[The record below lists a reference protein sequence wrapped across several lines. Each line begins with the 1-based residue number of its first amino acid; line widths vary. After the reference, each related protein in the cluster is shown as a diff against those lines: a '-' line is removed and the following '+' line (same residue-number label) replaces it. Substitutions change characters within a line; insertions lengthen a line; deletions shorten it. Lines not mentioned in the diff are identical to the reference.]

1 MSAWPAL
8 AKEMESPKSR
18 ARHDCDT
25 RPDSKISY
33 NRGMNENLSRELL
46 AWLTQAG
53 LAGTPESDIFSV
65 FCDRCVAAGIPLGRA
80 HVAIDTLHPV
90 HEGSLFRW
98 GYPNEPLVYEY
109 GRTSLEGLDASGAAS
124 LDAQATDVWRR
135 GPFYNMLQTGA
146 SLLRR
151 RLNADTKDEFSML
164 ADWLAAGM
172 TDYVAITTRFA
183 AEGVIGEM
191 DAVYSSWGTKA
202 PEGFNDSQIATLE
215 HLVPH
220 LALAIKSVSLARMTR
235 TLMETYLGRDAG
247 QRVLSGRI
255 VRGLAERID
264 AVVWFSDLRGFTRIT
279 DTTPEQMIPL
289 LNDYSDVIVSAIH
302 EHGGDVLKLIGDG
315 TLAIFTAE
323 SRTHACNAALAAAI
337 GARKGVAELK
347 KRRSAEGKPVT
358 DMYLGL
364 HVGKVFYGNVGS
376 RERLDFT
383 VLGPAVNEASR
394 IAAMCRSVDQPV
406 LMSATF
412 ANVGDIKR
420 RLVSVGRYA
429 LRGVAHPQ
437 ELFTFDPDA

>member
-1 MSAWPAL
+1 
-8 AKEMESPKSR
+8 
-18 ARHDCDT
+18 
-25 RPDSKISY
+25 
-33 NRGMNENLSRELL
+33 MNEVFFADLS

-53 LAGTPESDIFSV
+53 LAGTPETEIVSV
-65 FCDRCVAAGIPLGRA
+65 FCDRCVAAGIPLARA

-98 GYPNEPLVYEY
+98 GYSPNEPAVHEY
-109 GRTSLEGLDASGAAS
+109 GRTSLEGLDVSGPLS
-124 LDAQATDVWRR
+124 LDAQATEVWRR
-135 GPFYNMLQTGA
+135 SPFNNMLQTGA

-172 TDYVAITTRFA
+172 TDYVGITTRLA

-191 DAVYSSWGTKA
+191 DAVYSSWGTTA
-202 PEGFNDSQIATLE
+202 PEGFEDDQIAKLK
-215 HLVPH
+215 HIVPY

-247 QRVLSGRI
+247 QRVVSGRI
-255 VRGLAERID
+255 VRGVAERID
-264 AVVWFSDLRGFTRIT
+264 AVIWFSDLRGFARIT
-279 DTTPEQMIPL
+279 DTTPEQAIPL

-302 EHGGDVLKLIGDG
+302 EHRGDVLKLIGDG

-323 SRTHACNAALAAAI
+323 DRAHACGAALSAAI
-337 GARKGVAELK
+337 AARDGVAELN
-347 KRRSAEGKPVT
+347 RRRAMAGKPIT

-364 HVGKVFYGNVGS
+364 HVGEVFYGNVGS

-383 VLGPAVNEASR
+383 VIGPAVNEASR

-406 LMSATF
+406 LMSSAF
-412 ANVGDIKR
+412 AEVDSIKH

-437 ELFTFDPDA
+437 ELYTFDPEA

>member
-1 MSAWPAL
+1 
-8 AKEMESPKSR
+8 
-18 ARHDCDT
+18 
-25 RPDSKISY
+25 
-33 NRGMNENLSRELL
+33 MNENLSTELS

-53 LAGTPESDIFSV
+53 LAGAPETDIFSA

-80 HVAIDTLHPV
+80 HMAIDTLHPV
-90 HEGSLFRW
+90 HEGRLFRW
-98 GYPNEPLVYEY
+98 GYGPNESPVHEY
-109 GRTSLEGLDASGAAS
+109 GRTSLERLDASGSVS
-124 LDAQATDVWRR
+124 LDVQAAEVWRR
-135 GPFYNMLQTGA
+135 SPFNNLLQTSA

-151 RLNADTKDEFSML
+151 RLNTDTKDEFSML
-164 ADWLAAGM
+164 PDWFAAGM
-172 TDYVAITTRFA
+172 TDYVAIITRFA

-191 DAVYSSWGTKA
+191 DAVYSSWGTRA
-202 PEGFNDSQIATLE
+202 PDGFNNGQIATLE
-215 HLVPH
+215 HIVPY
-220 LALAIKSVSLARMTR
+220 LGLAIKSVSLVRMTR

-255 VRGLAERID
+255 VRGVAERID

-315 TLAIFTAE
+315 ILAIFTAE
-323 SRTHACNAALAAAI
+323 SRMQACNAALAAAI
-337 GARKGVAELK
+337 AARKGVAELK
-347 KRRSAEGKPVT
+347 ERRAAEDKPVT
-358 DMYLGL
+358 DVYLGL
-364 HVGKVFYGNVGS
+364 HVGEVFYGNVGS

-383 VLGPAVNEASR
+383 VLGPAVNETSR
-394 IAAMCRSVDQPV
+394 IAAMCRSIDQPV
-406 LMSATF
+406 LMSAAF

-437 ELFTFDPDA
+437 ELFTFDSGA

>member
-1 MSAWPAL
+1 MNEGFFAELSAWL
-8 AKEMESPKSR
+8 A
-18 ARHDCDT
+18 
-25 RPDSKISY
+25 
-33 NRGMNENLSRELL
+33 
-46 AWLTQAG
+46 QAG
-53 LAGTPESDIFSV
+53 LAGTPETEIISA
-65 FCDRCVAAGIPLGRA
+65 FCDRCVAAGIPLARA

-98 GYPNEPLVYEY
+98 GYSPNEASVHEY
-109 GRTSLEGLDASGAAS
+109 GRTSLAGVDAPGPVS
-124 LDAQATDVWRR
+124 LDAQATEVWRR
-135 GPFYNMLQTGA
+135 SPFNNMLQTGA

-151 RLNADTKDEFSML
+151 RLNAETKDEFSML

-172 TDYVAITTRFA
+172 TDYVAITTRLA

-191 DAVYSSWGTKA
+191 DAVYSSWGTTA
-202 PEGFNDSQIATLE
+202 AEGFNDEQIAKLKYV
-215 HLVPH
+215 VPH

-255 VRGLAERID
+255 VRGIAERID

-279 DTTPEQMIPL
+279 DTTPEQAIPL

-302 EHGGDVLKLIGDG
+302 EHRGDVLKLIGDG
-315 TLAIFTAE
+315 TLAIFTAKD
-323 SRTHACNAALAAAI
+323 RTHACGAALSAAI
-337 GARKGVAELK
+337 AAREGVAELN
-347 KRRSAEGKPVT
+347 RRRATDGKPIT

-364 HVGKVFYGNVGS
+364 HVGEVLYGNVGS

-383 VLGPAVNEASR
+383 VIGPAVNEASR

-406 LMSATF
+406 LMSSAF
-412 ANVGDIKR
+412 AEVDGVRR
-420 RLVSVGRYA
+420 RLISVGRYA

-437 ELFTFDPDA
+437 ELYTFDPEA